1 LPRALWVQDRDQKGW
16 EWQIDVEETR
26 EEASVEKGRL

>member
-1 LPRALWVQDRDQKGW
+1 MQDRDQKGW